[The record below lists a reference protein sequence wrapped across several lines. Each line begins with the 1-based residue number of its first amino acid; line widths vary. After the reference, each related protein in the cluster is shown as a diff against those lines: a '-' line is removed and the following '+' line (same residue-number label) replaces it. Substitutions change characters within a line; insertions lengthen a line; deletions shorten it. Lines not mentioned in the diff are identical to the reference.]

1 MAVTA
6 SKRATDKSLKELL
19 WDFKYRYK
27 LVCAENEFEQ
37 AVTELAQTAYHVG
50 FDDGYETGELKGF
63 DEGMSEGQSQ
73 GYDRGYD
80 YGYDLGYRNA
90 KD

>member
-1 MAVTA
+1 MVVGET
-6 SKRATDKSLKELL
+6 KRATDKNLHELL

-27 LVCAENEFEQ
+27 LVCLDHEFTRDL
-37 AVTELAQTAYHVG
+37 TELAQMAYHVG
-50 FDDGYETGELKGF
+50 FDDGYDSGELRGYDKGM
-63 DEGMSEGQSQ
+63 EEGQSQ